1 MKLIE
6 LEMCNNLKL
15 RNVLLTYNY
24 FTVKSLNC
32 SFEDNRY
39 IFVTKSVTIIMY
51 FVYTYQRR
59 SLSMSY
65 YL

>member
-32 SFEDNRY
+32 LFENDR
-39 IFVTKSVTIIMY
+39 
-51 FVYTYQRR
+51 
-59 SLSMSY
+59 
-65 YL
+65 